1 MKKLFEL
8 EEYSKRW
15 TSGTFNKDD
24 LASKAT
30 PESESRLQKF
40 EKELTFECFDGEK
53 RLFSWHIRMTP
64 GAWRLHFHPLKPTKI
79 IIGYIGVKI
88 Q

>member
-1 MKKLFEL
+1 MTTGRIWWPVRGFGPRQAGILQFL
-8 EEYSKRW
+8 CSFFF
-15 TSGTFNKDD
+15 SG
-24 LASKAT
+24 
-30 PESESRLQKF
+30 QKF
-40 EKELTFECFDGEK
+40 FQPKICHNQKINHADGEK